1 MQSEE
6 QETLQDLAI
15 LMSRRLGQPWH
26 TWDVQRAL
34 EESGYVWKCVVN
46 RAAEA
51 CPEKQQLFIDTCLMH
66 GCTAC
71 NYVYLDE
78 VGTDSRV
85 TNKRRGWIQKGEDSE
100 TSKMIFVRGRKFTT
114 IAAMCT
120 TGIVATLTFEGAADK
135 KTLLTF
141 IIESVIPHM
150 NPFPGEK
157 SVLIMDNAAIHDK
170 SALSVLG
177 QLHNFMVIPLP
188 PYSPIFNPIE
198 NICSA
203 PTRHGCDGTE
213 ISSATSAHMMPPID
227 LAMRSITPKMCN
239 NWIRAVPFYDRD

>member
-1 MQSEE
+1 
-6 QETLQDLAI
+6 
-15 LMSRRLGQPWH
+15 
-26 TWDVQRAL
+26 
-34 EESGYVWKCVVN
+34 
-46 RAAEA
+46 
-51 CPEKQQLFIDTCLMH
+51 MH

-198 NICSA
+198 NMF
-203 PTRHGCDGTE
+203 GTYKTWLRRNRDLVCH
-213 ISSATSAHMMPPID
+213 ISPYDATD
-227 LAMRSITPKMCN
+227 RSGDEEHHPKD
-239 NWIRAVPFYDRD
+239 VQ